1 MPSEASTPKGHMARA
16 IELARGAE
24 GRVSPNPPVGAV
36 LVRDGVTVGEG
47 ATQPPGG
54 PHAEAVALAQAG
66 AGAKGA
72 ELYVTLEPC
81 AHHGRTPPCTDALIA
96 AGIERVH
103 VAALDP
109 APHTDG
115 RGVAALEGAGI
126 TVTVEGSA
134 AATELVEAFAKH
146 VRTGL
151 PFVTAKFAMS
161 LDGKLATRTGDAR
174 WISGEGSRRRAHELR
189 ARADAV
195 MVGIGTAL
203 ADDPRLTAR
212 DVEHPPETQPL
223 RVVVDSAGR
232 LPADAAML
240 GEQGATLVA
249 MASAGRAD
257 ALAEAGAE
265 VVVLPGAGGR
275 VDLGGLLAA
284 LGARGIV
291 SVLVEGGAELLGAL
305 FDGRHVDKVVAFVAP
320 VVIGGAD
327 APSAVGGRGPERI
340 ADALRLRGVRYE
352 PVDGDLMV
360 VGYPAG

>member
-1 MPSEASTPKGHMARA
+1 MERA
-16 IELARGAE
+16 IELARGAA

-36 LVRDGVTVGEG
+36 LVRSGQVVGEG

-66 AGAKGA
+66 ASAKGA

-81 AHHGRTPPCTDALIA
+81 AHHGRTPPCAGALIA
-96 AGIERVH
+96 AGVARVH

-115 RGVAALEGAGI
+115 RGVAALEAAGI
-126 TVTVEGSA
+126 AVSVEESTPA
-134 AATELVEAFAKH
+134 AELVEAFAKH
-146 VRTGL
+146 VTTGL

-161 LDGKLATRTGDAR
+161 LDGKLATRSGDAR
-174 WISGEGSRRRAHELR
+174 WISGEASRRRAHELR
-189 ARADAV
+189 ALADAV

-212 DVEHPPETQPL
+212 DVEQAAERQPL

-240 GEQGATLVA
+240 GEPGATLVA
-249 MASAGRAD
+249 VAAEGRGA

-265 VVVLPGAGGR
+265 VVALPGADGR
-275 VDLGGLLAA
+275 VDLRGLLAA
-284 LGARGIV
+284 LGARGVV

-305 FDGRHVDKVVAFVAP
+305 FDERLVDKVVAFIAP
-320 VVIGGAD
+320 VVIGGTE
-327 APSAVGGRGPERI
+327 APSAVGGRGPERL
-340 ADALRLRGVRYE
+340 ADALALRGVRYE
-352 PVDGDLMV
+352 PIDGDLMV
-360 VGYPAG
+360 VGYPERQAP

>member
-1 MPSEASTPKGHMARA
+1 MARA
-16 IELARGAE
+16 IELARGAA

-54 PHAEAVALAQAG
+54 PHAEVVALEQAG
-66 AGAKGA
+66 TDAKGA

-81 AHHGRTPPCTDALIA
+81 AHHGRTPPCTEALIA
-96 AGIERVH
+96 AGVARVH

-126 TVTVEGSA
+126 GVTVEESA

-146 VRTGL
+146 VSTGL
-151 PFVTAKFAMS
+151 PFVTAKFATS
-161 LDGKLATRTGDAR
+161 LDGKLATRVGDAR
-174 WISGEGSRRRAHELR
+174 WISGEASRRRAHEMR
-189 ARADAV
+189 AQSDAV

-212 DVEHPPETQPL
+212 DVDGAPDRQPL

-240 GEQGATLVA
+240 AEPGATLVA
-249 MASAGRAD
+249 VAAKGRGK

-265 VVVLPGAGGR
+265 VAVLPGAGGR

-284 LGARGIV
+284 LGARGVV

-320 VVIGGAD
+320 VVIGGGE
-327 APSAVGGRGPERI
+327 APTVVGGRGAERM

-352 PVDGDLMV
+352 PIDGDLMV
-360 VGYPAG
+360 VGYPAP

>member
-1 MPSEASTPKGHMARA
+1 MARA
-16 IELARGAE
+16 IELARSAA

-66 AGAKGA
+66 AAAKGA
-72 ELYVTLEPC
+72 DLYVTLEPC
-81 AHHGRTPPCTDALIA
+81 AHHGLTPPCTDALIA
-96 AGIERVH
+96 AGVARVH

-115 RGVAALEGAGI
+115 RGRAALEGAGI
-126 TVTVEGSA
+126 AVTVEESA
-134 AATELVEAFAKH
+134 AATELVEPFAKH
-146 VRTGL
+146 VVTGL
-151 PFVTAKFAMS
+151 PFVTAKFAVS
-161 LDGKLATRTGDAR
+161 LDGKLATRAGDAR
-174 WISGEGSRRRAHELR
+174 WISGEASRRRAHELR

-212 DVEHPPETQPL
+212 DVEPAADHQPL

-240 GEQGATLVA
+240 GEPGATLVA
-249 MASAGRAD
+249 VAAEGRGK
-257 ALAEAGAE
+257 ALAKAGAE
-265 VVVLPGAGGR
+265 VAVLPGADGR
-275 VDLGGLLAA
+275 IDLGGLLAA
-284 LGARGIV
+284 LGERGLT

-305 FDGRHVDKVVAFVAP
+305 FDGRHVDKVVAFIAP
-320 VVIGGAD
+320 VVIGGTD
-327 APSAVGGRGPERI
+327 APVIGGRGAERI
-340 ADALRLRGVRYE
+340 ADALRLRDVRYE
-352 PVDGDLMV
+352 PIEGDLMV
-360 VGYPAG
+360 VGYPERPPAARR